1 MRRRCHLLFVP
12 CLPVSIC
19 ASFFLLLF
27 LQEDPDADGM
37 PLPFG
42 GRQLLDALA
51 LGQEDRARAL
61 LRHFR
66 TDRRRARVLGAT
78 RVGRFGFTAAHVAA
92 AGG

>member
-1 MRRRCHLLFVP
+1 
-12 CLPVSIC
+12 
-19 ASFFLLLF
+19 
-27 LQEDPDADGM
+27 M

-51 LGQEDRARAL
+51 LGHDDRAKAL

-66 TDRRRARVLGAT
+66 TDRRRARVLAAT
-78 RVGRFGFTAAHVAA
+78 RVGRFGFTAAHAAA